1 MPDGAPSRPSWRD
14 WPVWNAFRARDF
26 RWLWGGTF
34 ISFVGTQ
41 AQTVAQGYYVYQL
54 TGSKAALGFIAFL
67 GMVPV
72 TVIGP
77 IAGALV
83 DRMDRRKS
91 LMTYA
96 LLYSLFTLSM
106 AIAAAMDRLTI
117 AHIATVSFIMG
128 LIGAFEM
135 PTRQSLV
142 RQVVPPEHLS
152 SAIPAQ
158 AMTFNLARIIGP
170 AIGGQIVAIL
180 GAMWCF
186 FVNAGSYL
194 AVLLSVLTMR
204 VDTRPNLSARRE
216 PVMDLLKEGVQY
228 TLRNPSLR
236 TLFLMECATSL
247 FAIFYVF
254 QMPALAS
261 LLKLGPSGLGNLMS
275 SVGVGAMIA
284 LITLGALSQRR
295 YKAQAAGLAM
305 LGLAIGLLLLS
316 QVQSA
321 WMAYPVVALT
331 GASAIMQF
339 NTTNTLFQTI
349 APPRLHGR
357 VLSMHIWA
365 ISGISPFGTLA
376 MGAFAERFGLR
387 ESFALGGG
395 LLLVAAIVAWMFRKT
410 IVEPEHVATDE
421 DGDGA

>member
-1 MPDGAPSRPSWRD
+1 MPDGDPPRPSWRD

-72 TVIGP
+72 TIIGP

-83 DRMDRRKS
+83 DRMDRRKW
-91 LMTYA
+91 LMIYG
-96 LLYSLFTLSM
+96 LLYSFFTLSM
-106 AIAAAMDRLTI
+106 AIAAAMGRLTI
-117 AHIATVSFIMG
+117 AHIATVAFIMG

-194 AVLLSVLTMR
+194 AVLLSVLAMR
-204 VDTRPNLSARRE
+204 VDTRPSQTARRE
-216 PVMDLLKEGVQY
+216 PVMDLLQEGIQY
-228 TLRNPSLR
+228 TFRNPSLR

-254 QMPALAS
+254 QMPALAG
-261 LLKLGPSGLGNLMS
+261 LLRLGPSGLGNLMS
-275 SVGVGAMIA
+275 CVGVGAMIA

-316 QVQSA
+316 QVQNE

-357 VLSMHIWA
+357 VISMHIWA

-387 ESFALGGG
+387 EAFALGGG
-395 LLLVAAIVAWMFRKT
+395 LLLVAAIVAWMFRRT
-410 IVEPEHVATDE
+410 IVEPDQVATDE
-421 DGDGA
+421 DPAI